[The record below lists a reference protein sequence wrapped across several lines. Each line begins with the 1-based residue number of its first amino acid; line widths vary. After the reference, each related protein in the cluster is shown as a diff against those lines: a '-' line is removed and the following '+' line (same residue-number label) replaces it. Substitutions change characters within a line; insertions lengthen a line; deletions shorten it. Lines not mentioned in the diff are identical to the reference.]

1 MIQEIYNYL
10 LTREKIITV
19 PLDELIKETYEK
31 DNFKEMIQTIHDIMY
46 RENIF
51 ILNDEYYKKI
61 ADYLQEFR
69 FSYIS
74 DKNINS
80 IMNEVILALSAYD
93 AISMEEKRSFRN
105 SWMLKEATDR
115 NFNSHGIIN
124 FIDVNELLDSV
135 LSDSTY
141 LNQLLEK
148 KVLIENPK
156 KVLATL
162 SVICWQFFK
171 VYEEDNDIFQLSFE
185 IANCIQFTTKDR
197 KIKRMAKDYIKQV
210 TYQMNNKL
218 TEKVKTKEL

>member
-69 FSYIS
+69 FSYIT
-74 DKNINS
+74 DKKINPM
-80 IMNEVILALSAYD
+80 MNEVVLVLTNYD
-93 AISMEEKRSFRN
+93 SISIEEKDNYRTN
-105 SWMLKEATDR
+105 WLTKEIVDR
-115 NFNSHGIIN
+115 NFYHSFGI
-124 FIDVNELLDSV
+124 DLVSVNELLDSV

-141 LNQLLEK
+141 LKQLLEK
-148 KVLIENPK
+148 NISIENPK
-156 KVLATL
+156 KLLATF
-162 SVICWQFFK
+162 SVISWQFFQI
-171 VYEEDNDIFQLSFE
+171 YEEDNDIFQLSLE
-185 IANCIQFTTKDR
+185 VARNINSTTKDR
-197 KIKRMAKDYIKQV
+197 KIKKMAKNYIKQA
-210 TYQMNNKL
+210 TYQMDNKL
-218 TEKVKTKEL
+218 EEKVKKKEF